1 MVSPAALVGLLSE
14 EARLR
19 VVAALVLGAAKPED
33 LLAATGLSPRDL
45 GAALRRLERGG
56 LVSTAN
62 GRVELHAGLF
72 KQAARAA
79 APDDPP
85 EDFGSTD
92 PKVTA
97 VLRAFLRG
105 GRLQQIPTVAGK
117 RRIVLEYLAAMFEP
131 GVRYSEREVNAILRA
146 WYDDHATLRRYLVDS
161 GLLAREAGQYWRI
174 GGWVDLAGAD
184 AGTDAGAGTAGTAGA
199 AGAAGA
205 AGTAED
211 ALEEARQPAATKV
224 AAIAGPGQATT
235 ARPGVVRESRV
246 GVYAVIRDGESVLL
260 SRFAPGGEVGGRW
273 MLPGGGVEFGES
285 PAQALVREVYE
296 ETGLHVVLTA
306 LLDTSSAVRE
316 FERAGR
322 QVAAHHIRIL
332 YRAEVTGGTLG
343 VTEIGGSTDAARWWP
358 AEEITPD
365 APLTVYTRAAL
376 ARW

>member
-1 MVSPAALVGLLSE
+1 MVTPAALVGLLSE

-19 VVAALVLGAAKPED
+19 VVAALVLGATKPEE

-45 GAALRRLERGG
+45 GAALRRLESGG
-56 LVSTAN
+56 LVSTAD

-85 EDFGSTD
+85 EDFGTTD
-92 PKVTA
+92 PTVTA

-105 GRLQQIPTVAGK
+105 GRLRQIPTVAGK
-117 RRIVLEYLAAMFEP
+117 RRIVLEYLAALFEP
-131 GVRYSEREVNAILRA
+131 GVRYAEREVNAILRA

-161 GLLAREAGQYWRI
+161 GLLARDAGVYWRI
-174 GGWVDLAGAD
+174 GGWVDLA
-184 AGTDAGAGTAGTAGA
+184 
-199 AGAAGA
+199 A
-205 AGTAED
+205 AGTTGSAED
-211 ALEEARQPAATKV
+211 ALEEAPQPAAPAV
-224 AAIAGPGQATT
+224 AATAVPGLA
-235 ARPGVVRESRV
+235 RESRV
-246 GVYAVIRDGESVLL
+246 GVYGVIRDGESVLL
-260 SRFAPGGEVGGRW
+260 SRFAPGGVVGGRW

-296 ETGLHVVLTA
+296 ETGLHAVLTA
-306 LLDTSSAVRE
+306 LLDTSSAVHE

-322 QVAAHHIRIL
+322 QVAAHHVRIL

-343 VTEIGGSTDAARWWP
+343 VTEVGGSTDAARWWQP
-358 AEEITPD
+358 EEITPD
-365 APLTVYTRAAL
+365 APLTQFTRAAL

>member
-14 EARLR
+14 DARLR
-19 VVAALVLGAAKPED
+19 VVAALVLGATRPED

-45 GAALRRLERGG
+45 GAALRRLESGG
-56 LVSTAN
+56 LVSTAD
-62 GRVELHAGLF
+62 GRLELHAGLF

-79 APDDPP
+79 APDDSP

-161 GLLAREAGQYWRI
+161 GLLARDAGQYWRI
-174 GGWVDLAGAD
+174 GGWVDV
-184 AGTDAGAGTAGTAGA
+184 AGAGTGVGTGT
-199 AGAAGA
+199 

-211 ALEEARQPAATKV
+211 ALEGNQQPAVPEMAAT
-224 AAIAGPGQATT
+224 AGPGLAAP

-260 SRFAPGGEVGGRW
+260 SRFAPGGEVGGKW
-273 MLPGGGVEFGES
+273 MLPGGGVEFRES
-285 PAQALVREVYE
+285 LAQALVREVYE
-296 ETGLHVVLTA
+296 ETGLHVVPTA
-306 LLDTSSAVRE
+306 LLDAGSVVHE
-316 FERAGR
+316 FDRAGR
-322 QVAAHHIRIL
+322 QVAAHHVRIV

-343 VTEIGGSTDAARWWP
+343 VTEVGGSTDAARWWRP
-358 AEEITPD
+358 EEITPD
-365 APLTVYTRAAL
+365 APLTLFTRAAL